1 MHFANFF
8 IAGFNYY
15 DGCMAWE
22 ELKVGAKIV
31 QSERIEN
38 YLLRYMILAT
48 LGNQSKTLLLS
59 LIARILTYLKEAEP
73 KFSF

>member
-1 MHFANFF
+1 MKKVQERMHFANFF

-31 QSERIEN
+31 ESERIEN
-38 YLLRYMILAT
+38 YLLRYMILAL
-48 LGNQSKTLLLS
+48 LGN
-59 LIARILTYLKEAEP
+59 
-73 KFSF
+73 